1 MSNILIAIL
10 AYLIDKKFG
19 EFTFMVHPLS
29 HVREMT
35 SYFEESYFKD
45 TFLRGL
51 AHLTFVIGI
60 VSFFIIC
67 ITLFLLQTPLVVNV
81 LASSLIA
88 AMFLSNA
95 TATKALKE
103 LFKKEHK
110 KQTFSSLAK
119 RDTNVKNLNDAVIA
133 PLLYLL
139 LLGLPGIVIYKSINV
154 LAQELNSKERDNKL
168 YAKSARALND
178 GLNFLPSYFI
188 ATVIILL
195 DKRKTKL
202 TNQG

>member
-10 AYLIDKKFG
+10 AYLIDKRFG

-35 SYFEESYFKD
+35 SYFQENYFKN
-45 TFLRGL
+45 TLIRGL
-51 AHLTFVIGI
+51 AHLTFVIGV

-67 ITLFLLQTPLVVNV
+67 VTLFLLQTPLVVNIIV
-81 LASSLIA
+81 SSLIA

-95 TATKALKE
+95 TAEKSIKA

-119 RDTNVKNLNDAVIA
+119 RDANVKSLNDAVVA

-139 LLGLPGIVIYKSINV
+139 LFGLPGIVIYKSINI
-154 LAQELNSKERDNKL
+154 LTQELRSKKRDNKL
-168 YAKSARALND
+168 YAKSAKVLND
-178 GLNFLPSYFI
+178 GLNFLPSRSI
-188 ATVIILL
+188 ALLLILM

-202 TNQG
+202 TTQS